1 MFLQGALYQIGS
13 TMTLFS
19 TKNKAYEFLSVVDK
33 NFKKNDSSD
42 YEDESVEATIIIKQ
56 NNYIFDYYT

>member
-1 MFLQGALYQIGS
+1 
-13 TMTLFS
+13 MTLFS

-42 YEDESVEATIIIKQ
+42 YEDESVEATIIIK
-56 NNYIFDYYT
+56 